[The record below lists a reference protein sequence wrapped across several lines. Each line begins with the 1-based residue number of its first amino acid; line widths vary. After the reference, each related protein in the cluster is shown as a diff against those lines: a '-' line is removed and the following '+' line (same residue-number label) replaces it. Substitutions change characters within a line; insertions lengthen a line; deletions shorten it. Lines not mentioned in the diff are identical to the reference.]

1 MLLLCMRLCCLWKL
15 LMLGMLC
22 WVVVMALLSIVERL
36 RLLSTLPLTL
46 LLMLLLGVM
55 RRHSAHSIVYECAQV
70 ASVCIVSQFVDQLVG
85 LRLRSRLYLRD
96 EVSRIVALG
105 LECLVTATQG

>member
-1 MLLLCMRLCCLWKL
+1 MSDAAVVYVIVLFVEVADV
-15 LMLGMLC
+15 

-96 EVSRIVALG
+96 EVSRFVALA
-105 LECLVTATQG
+105 LERTITATKG